1 MDNGHNREISWP
13 QRPQQNGDAHVLTD
27 SFHKKWKHKS
37 TKNLNRI
44 NISSTSS
51 RKDPIASRRFSSPNP
66 SSRGHGRICP
76 AHPPLPRPRWA
87 ARRRKRCRS
96 RPREAAVWRLG
107 SCGPRAP
114 KPAGRTQRNGRGE
127 KFWENLGTS
136 KIESFGNLVAIQ
148 TPLGCKE
155 QFVGLR
161 CLEAIELV
169 ETAMW
174 TMLAAWVWIHVES
187 ESYWIQ
193 SGSNVGI
200 SRQMHWHLSN
210 QAGIPNPEI
219 SFRVQSRWLG

>member
-1 MDNGHNREISWP
+1 MHMFW
-13 QRPQQNGDAHVLTD
+13 LTLFIK
-27 SFHKKWKHKS
+27 SENTNQLKTWIESTFH
-37 TKNLNRI
+37 
-44 NISSTSS
+44 
-51 RKDPIASRRFSSPNP
+51 
-66 SSRGHGRICP
+66 
-76 AHPPLPRPRWA
+76 PLPHVKIPLPQEGFPPQILRPEATAGVVLHIHRCLGLEEPLHNPLCTFQG
-87 ARRRKRCRS
+87 REKQRCRAS
-96 RPREAAVWRLG
+96 GAVAQG
-107 SCGPRAP
+107 QA
-114 KPAGRTQRNGRGE
+114 AGRTQRNGRGE